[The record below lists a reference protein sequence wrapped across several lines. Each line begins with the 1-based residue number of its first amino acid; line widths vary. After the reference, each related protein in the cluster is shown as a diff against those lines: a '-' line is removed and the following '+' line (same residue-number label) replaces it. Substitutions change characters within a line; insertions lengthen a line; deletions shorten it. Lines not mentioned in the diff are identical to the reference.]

1 MNENEKSF
9 IRPGSETHEKL
20 LSRVKGQ
27 INESSSAMSK
37 FYDRWRMRELEYQ
50 AYVTV
55 KDWDEVYSST
65 CKDKTLSNVK
75 KQDANIIVPYSFSTI
90 RVIATYLAN
99 VFLGRKPIFQV
110 GTYNAR
116 LTENARNMEKLLQYN
131 AEHAKLVKEMTQ
143 WLYAGE
149 IYGLG
154 ILKTGFVTETAPR
167 TTFISDPISGA
178 PLRAS
183 TESVIYQGNSVE
195 NIDPFMFFPD
205 PRVPLLEVARRG
217 EFVYWRNFVG
227 KFTLQ
232 RAGDTYAYLDSA
244 GEMAVQDAGNS
255 VRNLRANGDSLNSQ
269 YDVHLVKGTAQPFVQ
284 IDEGTLELIPSEIG
298 FSLGDGYDNDA
309 PHKFFVTMANETQI
323 IRFEHYAPDHQMHP
337 VVVNEPYSI
346 GNGFGNCGISDYLSP
361 FQQTLSWFLNSHI
374 FNVKGVVNN
383 SFLYDPSMIEEK
395 DLKSD
400 KPGKLIRIKPKA
412 FGVEPTLYFKQ
423 VQVSDVTS
431 RHVDDMAQL
440 MRLGND
446 ISAVTDNLR
455 GQQDSGGRKTA
466 TEIRATIEAASSRLA
481 AHAQFISGASVI
493 DLGKQWSL
501 NLQQYLSEDFAIDVL
516 GEYGAMAPVHISL
529 ENIIGDFYFP
539 VHDGSLPMDKVAL
552 FDIWQQALQFV
563 AGNQMMAGQ
572 YDVGKIFEFV
582 AKLGGAENI
591 DQFRLNHMPNEAVQ
605 AGVQAGN
612 LIPISDIIGGGNE
625 NLSAAF

>member
-1 MNENEKSF
+1 MNESEKSF

-167 TTFISDPISGA
+167 TTFITDPISGA

-232 RAGDTYAYLDSA
+232 RAGDTYAYLDSI
-244 GEMAVQDAGNS
+244 GEMTVQDAGNS

-298 FSLGDGYDNDA
+298 FNLGDGYDNNA

-605 AGVQAGN
+605 VGVQAGN
-612 LIPISDIIGGGNE
+612 LIPISEIMGGGNE

>member
-9 IRPGSETHEKL
+9 IRPGSATHERL
-20 LSRVKGQ
+20 LSRIKGQ
-27 INESSSAMSK
+27 ISESHSAMSK

-55 KDWDEVYSST
+55 KDWESKYSSA
-65 CKDKTLSNVK
+65 CADKTLSNVK
-75 KQDANIIVPYSFSTI
+75 KQEANIIVPYSFSTI

-110 GTYNAR
+110 GTYNAK
-116 LTENARNMEKLLQYN
+116 LIENARNMEKLLQYN

-154 ILKTGFVTETAPR
+154 ILKTGFVTESAPR
-167 TTFISDPISGA
+167 TTIVQNPLDGS
-178 PLRAS
+178 PLRVS
-183 TESVIYQGNSVE
+183 QESVIYQGNTVE
-195 NIDPFMFFPD
+195 NIDPFLFFPD
-205 PRVPLLEVARRG
+205 PRVPMLEVARRG

-232 RAGDTYAYLDSA
+232 RAGDTYAWLDNA
-244 GEMAVQDAGNS
+244 GEMSVQDAGNS
-255 VRNLRANGDSLNSQ
+255 LRNLRANGDSLNTQ
-269 YDVHLVKGTAQPFVQ
+269 YDVHLVRGTAYPFVQ

-298 FSLGDGYDNDA
+298 FNLGDGYDNDA
-309 PHKFFVTMANETQI
+309 PHKFFVTVANETQV

-337 VVVNEPYSI
+337 VVVNEPYAI
-346 GNGFGNCGISDYLSP
+346 GNGLGNCGISDYLSP
-361 FQQTLSWFLNSHI
+361 FQETLSWFLNSHI

-400 KPGKLIRIKPKA
+400 KPGKLIRMKPKA

-423 VQVSDVTS
+423 IAISDVTS
-431 RHVDDMAQL
+431 GHVNDMAQL

-501 NLQQYLSEDFAIDVL
+501 NLQQYLSDDFAIDVL
-516 GEYGAMAPVHISL
+516 GDYGAEAPVHISL
-529 ENIIGDFYFP
+529 EAVIGDFYFP

-591 DQFRLNHMPNEAVQ
+591 DQFRLNHMPNEDVR
-605 AGVQAGN
+605 AGLQAGN
-612 LIPISDIIGGGNE
+612 LVPISELMGGN
-625 NLSAAF
+625 NGDLAAAF